1 MDFVDEQDVVR
12 LQIGQKRGEIAG
24 ALDHRPR
31 GGAEPDPELARDDL
45 RQGRLAEPGRAE
57 KQHMVERLAPAL
69 RRRDEDAQIV
79 AQLALADEF
88 VEDERPNRG
97 LGRVLLV
104 LFGGDHPRRGLA
116 HRVAPWPRPLFA
128 PWPSSCNPARI
139 SASSAA
145 PSPSRRAAA
154 ATAPNASARR

>member
-1 MDFVDEQDVVR
+1 MPKRSRNGRVMRPERVVAPTSVKGRQIDADRARAGPLADDQIELKILHRRVEDLLDRGSQAVDFVDEQDVVR

-45 RQGRLAEPGRAE
+45 RQGGLAEPGRAE

-79 AQLALADEF
+79 AQLALPDEF
-88 VEDERPNRG
+88 VEDERPN
-97 LGRVLLV
+97 
-104 LFGGDHPRRGLA
+104 
-116 HRVAPWPRPLFA
+116 
-128 PWPSSCNPARI
+128 
-139 SASSAA
+139 
-145 PSPSRRAAA
+145 
-154 ATAPNASARR
+154 